1 MSGAQGVGGG
11 MACKVQISLGGP
23 GRRRGGRGRVK
34 GCRCE
39 CGPGSQSAGPR
50 CGASA
55 GVGPTVRRAGSVAR
69 IIETEDSSAAFMTAR
84 SAVARRHEARDRWE
98 GGDAGVVEVE
108 RECARQ

>member
-1 MSGAQGVGGG
+1 
-11 MACKVQISLGGP
+11 
-23 GRRRGGRGRVK
+23 
-34 GCRCE
+34 
-39 CGPGSQSAGPR
+39 
-50 CGASA
+50 
-55 GVGPTVRRAGSVAR
+55 VAR